1 MVYIIYGKNNR
12 HKNKRQIPVGQKYL
26 ENWLILF
33 VEVQIIS
40 KHSHY
45 NRQVI

>member
-1 MVYIIYGKNNR
+1 MAKIIAIRIKDKY
-12 HKNKRQIPVGQKYL
+12 QCGQKYL